1 LSTIATIFHS
11 PVSAAASFLAQST
24 APAGGAS
31 QGFGSILASPLLP
44 IMAVVVIMMVMSGR
58 TKRKQ
63 DKARQELLS
72 KMKRGDRVQ
81 TIGGILGNVVEVRD
95 NDVLVKVDESSNTK
109 IKFARSAVT
118 KVITEED
125 KVDSK

>member
-1 LSTIATIFHS
+1 MIFHS
-11 PVSAAASFLAQST
+11 RISNAATLLAQAT

-31 QGFGSILASPLLP
+31 QGFGSLLTSPILP
-44 IMAVVVIMMVMSGR
+44 IMAVVVIMMFMSSR

-63 DKARQELLS
+63 EKARQELLN

-81 TIGGILGNVVEVRD
+81 TIGGILGNIVEVRD
-95 NDVLVKVDESSNTK
+95 NDVLVKVDESNNTK

-118 KVITEED
+118 KVITEDD
-125 KVDSK
+125 KVDAK